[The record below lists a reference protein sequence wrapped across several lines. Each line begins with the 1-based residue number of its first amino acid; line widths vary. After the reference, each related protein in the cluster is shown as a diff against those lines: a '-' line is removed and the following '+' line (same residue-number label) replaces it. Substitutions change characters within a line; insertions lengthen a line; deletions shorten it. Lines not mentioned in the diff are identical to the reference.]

1 MAPPCISPVRSLKQQ
16 QRDRVDAEQQKA
28 RAMPPPQKCQ
38 RRRRLAPT
46 DCRKGRGMRRHR
58 SRTHGRSVGAMAEA
72 GMKRSLIG
80 VPCSMC
86 NHLIARCTCIHIASP
101 LWESRPPAT
110 AIVTASSSIVAECC
124 CRLSTSFSP
133 FYPFNVHVLPSH
145 RISWVVSENH
155 RVHAS
160 HSHWTGIGVA
170 GGSELVI
177 QVISVCSVLLVLG
190 MARSVPL
197 SFLLM

>member
-1 MAPPCISPVRSLKQQ
+1 MQSSRRREPC
-16 QRDRVDAEQQKA
+16 
-28 RAMPPPQKCQ
+28 
-38 RRRRLAPT
+38 RRRRSVSVGAVWLQLIAGKEEE
-46 DCRKGRGMRRHR
+46 CGGIG
-58 SRTHGRSVGAMAEA
+58 HGRSVGAMAEA
-72 GMKRSLIG
+72 AMKRSLIC

-86 NHLIARCTCIHIASP
+86 NHLIARGTCIHIASP